1 MPNIAKVLKDEIAR
15 ISRREAKAAIGGIG
29 KANTALKRIVASLK
43 KRVAFLERENRRLT
57 ATVKKIP
64 SPQGSPEEPQKI
76 RLTSRGIR
84 SLRNR
89 LRLTQAEFGKLVGT
103 TPHSVYL
110 WERKEGALKLR
121 DKTKAA
127 LHSIRGLRAREAR
140 EKLADMVSKLQKGRS
155 AGRKSRKTS

>member
-15 ISRREAKAAIGGIG
+15 ISRREAKAAFGGIG
-29 KANTALKRIVASLK
+29 KANTGLKRVVASLK
-43 KRVAFLERENRRLT
+43 KRVAFLEKENRRLT
-57 ATVKKIP
+57 AAVNKIP
-64 SPQGSPEEPQKI
+64 SPQASPEEGQKI
-76 RLTSRGIR
+76 RLTARGIR

-89 LRLTQAEFGKLVGT
+89 LRLTQAEFGKLMGT

-127 LHSIRGLRAREAR
+127 LLSIRGLRAREAK
-140 EKLADMVSKLQKGRS
+140 EKLAEMLSNRQKGRS
-155 AGRKSRKTS
+155 AGRKNKK

>member
-1 MPNIAKVLKDEIAR
+1 MPNIAKVFKDEIAR
-15 ISRREAKAAIGGIG
+15 ISRREAKAAFGGIG
-29 KANTALKRIVASLK
+29 KANTGLKRIVASLK
-43 KRVAFLERENRRLT
+43 KRVAFLEKENRRLT
-57 ATVKKIP
+57 ATMKKIP
-64 SPQGSPEEPQKI
+64 SPQTSPEETQKI

-89 LRLTQAEFGKLVGT
+89 LRLTQAEFGRLMGT

-127 LHSIRGLRAREAR
+127 LLSIRGLRAREAK
-140 EKLADMVSKLQKGRS
+140 EKLAEMTSKSHKNKS
-155 AGRKSRKTS
+155 VGRKKRKAA

>member
-15 ISRREAKAAIGGIG
+15 ISRREAKAAFGGIG
-29 KANTALKRIVASLK
+29 KSNSGLKRIVASLK
-43 KRVAFLERENRRLT
+43 KRVAFLEKENRRLT

-64 SPQGSPEEPQKI
+64 SPQAPPDDTQKI

-89 LRLTQAEFGKLVGT
+89 LRLTQAEFGKLMGT

-127 LHSIRGLRAREAR
+127 LLSIRGLRAREAK
-140 EKLADMVSKLQKGRS
+140 EKLAERVSQRRKIRSVGR
-155 AGRKSRKTS
+155 RKRKTA